1 MTVLRE
7 SPWYEEIL
15 KEGEKRGLQQGLQQ
29 ERVLIL
35 KLLARKIGTVPAE
48 LQLQIE
54 NLTVPELEELGESL
68 LDFTQLEDLVTWLE
82 RAR

>member
-1 MTVLRE
+1 M
-7 SPWYEEIL
+7 
-15 KEGEKRGLQQGLQQ
+15 QQ

-35 KLLARKIGTVPAE
+35 KLLARKIGTVPAG

-54 NLTVPELEELGESL
+54 NLTVSGLEELGESL